1 MEEYIYENQSLS
13 HEICE
18 KIIELFNKYTHG
30 SEHTTSNKK
39 IINLEISSTNI
50 SETNDFYFIK
60 NILVQELEKNI
71 QSYYNKLDNN
81 NYFFNLTHT
90 TKTIHNFLIKRYINI
105 KTCEYQSH
113 DINNNNNNF
122 NNNKININSIIFKII
137 YNNQYINNQYNNL
150 NMITFINN
158 IKTMIIILTISPNNT
173 IFMMHL
179 VNMNKINIMNNNNL
193 MKKLMSILNI

>member
-122 NNNKININSIIFKII
+122 NNKSKI
-137 YNNQYINNQYNNL
+137 
-150 NMITFINN
+150 ITFIWYLNDIHDGETDISGYKVKPEQGKLLLFPSEWFFPYNDTYSTINN
-158 IKTMIIILTISPNNT
+158 KYIITG
-173 IFMMHL
+173 
-179 VNMNKINIMNNNNL
+179 
-193 MKKLMSILNI
+193 SIYIDL